1 MVGSKPTILFYHF
14 ALKSIYHFKFK
25 KLSFYFVP
33 YNYTMKKKE

>member
-33 YNYTMKKKE
+33 YNYRGI

>member
-33 YNYTMKKKE
+33 YNKNRR